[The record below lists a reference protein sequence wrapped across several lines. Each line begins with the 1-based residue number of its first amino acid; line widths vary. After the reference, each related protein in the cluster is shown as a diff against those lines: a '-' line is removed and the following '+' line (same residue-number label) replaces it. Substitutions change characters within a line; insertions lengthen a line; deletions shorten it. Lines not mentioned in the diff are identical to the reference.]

1 MRKVNKKLNQQS
13 QNELKVFKKF
23 AEVYPYSINCDSI
36 EKRNPPEPDILCKS
50 LDGRVIAFEV
60 VECID
65 SFLASSIWNCVETTR
80 VFYDAIEKLPNDEKH
95 RIKSKFGDVLIT
107 IVFPEDLEWVER
119 RCLLKPIF
127 EQLWTLE
134 NEKKVE
140 EAKKSLSFLTPQES
154 QQFWEILEKE
164 GISEDEL
171 LKRPPFSKAVIKKID
186 LKLSEKLR
194 DSVERMTFFPG
205 PSGPFGGPAFVITD
219 TLWAHDPDP
228 VEKKIEVKFRKKYK
242 TKHRAELLVYY
253 EVPPELPA
261 DGWILPAM
269 DSVTEKLEKS
279 IFKRVWLYS
288 VTQNKIIYV
297 FPDLT

>member
-36 EKRNPPEPDILCKS
+36 EKRNSPEPDILCKS

-65 SFLASSIWNCVETTR
+65 SFLASSIWNCVETSR

-107 IVFPEDLEWVER
+107 IVFAEDLEWVER

-219 TLWAHDPDP
+219 TLWAHAPDP
-228 VEKKIEVKFRKKYK
+228 VEKKSKLNLERSIKLSTEQNSLFIMKSRPNYLQTAGYCLLWTQLLKNLKSLHLKEFGYIQLRKIK
-242 TKHRAELLVYY
+242 
-253 EVPPELPA
+253 
-261 DGWILPAM
+261 
-269 DSVTEKLEKS
+269 
-279 IFKRVWLYS
+279 
-288 VTQNKIIYV
+288 
-297 FPDLT
+297 